1 MAAPITDEIELFWA
15 LVRQRYGTRLD
26 ETQAALVR
34 ETLEGL
40 ARDLA
45 ALRAASVPDDTE
57 PAQPFVAFRA
67 EP

>member
-1 MAAPITDEIELFWA
+1 VASVADEVELLFA
-15 LVRQRYGTRLD
+15 LVRHRYGARLD
-26 ETQAALVR
+26 EAQLKIVR

-45 ALRAASVPDDTE
+45 ALRAVEIPSDAE

-67 EP
+67 DS

>member
-1 MAAPITDEIELFWA
+1 MAAVTDEVELLFA
-15 LVRQRYGTRLD
+15 LVRARYGARLD
-26 ETQAALVR
+26 EAQLKIVR

-45 ALRAASVPDDTE
+45 ALRAVPIPSEAE

-67 EP
+67 DS

>member
-1 MAAPITDEIELFWA
+1 VAAVADEAELFLA
-15 LVRQRYGTRLD
+15 LVRQRYGARLD
-26 ETQAALVR
+26 EAQLALVR

-45 ALRAASVPDDTE
+45 ALRAATIPDDAE